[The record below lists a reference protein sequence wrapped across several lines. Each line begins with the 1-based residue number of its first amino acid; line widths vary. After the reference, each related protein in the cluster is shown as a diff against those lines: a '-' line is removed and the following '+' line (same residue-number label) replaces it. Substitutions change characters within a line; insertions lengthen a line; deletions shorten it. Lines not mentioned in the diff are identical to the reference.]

1 MDKLTPQVPT
11 VFETVARVRYSEVDH
26 RGRMTPPALI
36 NAFQDCSALQSEL
49 LGLGMS
55 HLKEQRRAWVLSHWL
70 IAVDRYPELCEE
82 VTTGTFAASFRG
94 IRAIRCFY
102 LRDADGRIIAR
113 GQGTY
118 AFINLETGRPERPGA
133 DQTDPYGTHEPLKM
147 PSESRHIA
155 LPDRLEPRGPV
166 TVRRHHIDTNEHVN
180 NSQYVQM
187 ALEFAPRDAE
197 PHLLRVDYRRAAALG
212 DIMYPQVSVG
222 SDRTVVALCDKSG
235 DRFAVVEMS

>member
-11 VFETVARVRYSEVDH
+11 VFETVARVRYSE
-26 RGRMTPPALI
+26 
-36 NAFQDCSALQSEL
+36 
-49 LGLGMS
+49 
-55 HLKEQRRAWVLSHWL
+55 
-70 IAVDRYPELCEE
+70 
-82 VTTGTFAASFRG
+82 
-94 IRAIRCFY
+94 RCFY
-102 LRDADGRIIAR
+102 LRDADGSIIAR

-118 AFINLETGRPERPGA
+118 AFLNLETGRPERPGA
-133 DQTDPYGTHEPLKM
+133 DQTDPYGTHEPLRM

-155 LPDRLEPRGPV
+155 LPDRLEPRDPI

-197 PHLLRVDYRRAAALG
+197 PHLLRVDYRRAAVLG

-222 SDRTVVALCDKSG
+222 PDRTVVALCDKSS